1 MSNLKVIP
9 VERAVWVCE
18 KAVRETHGV
27 SPREEQLMSLL
38 VASCPVFEY
47 ESTSFCRSED
57 LRAFILNLQ
66 KAIETNDSSFL
77 LQKRGY
83 CVEHIVDLEEF
94 LESSEY
100 MNQKGHIRP
109 LVKNGL
115 DRLFK
120 GEQYVEAVL
129 SGSIGWGKNYL
140 ADMAIARMLYLLS
153 VLHNPQLEYGLA
165 PGSSIMFV
173 MQSKSLTLAKK
184 VVFEQ
189 FAARLR
195 LSPYFQRFF
204 QFDPKVK
211 SELRFPKG
219 IYVHPIGG
227 SDTGAIGMNVWGG
240 IIDEMNFMART
251 ADSIHVKHTIE
262 EEYDQAEH
270 LYTAL
275 IRRMTSRFMQKGKL
289 PGKLLLVSSV
299 NYPGDFTDRKIE
311 EAKTNPTIFVMKH
324 AIWDV
329 LPKDMYSGEK
339 FLLEVG
345 NEVKSSVI
353 VQSREEAHD
362 SEDVIEVPIEYK
374 SDFERDV
381 EGALRDHAGLATGTK
396 HPFIPYK
403 ELIQKAMDDYDILYE
418 HKQLFSMQEVVLSEF
433 LDPNAPEWELLIDLE
448 YLQKHL
454 LAKTT
459 IHTVHIDVGV
469 TNDACG
475 VALGHISGY
484 KLLPAVKIFNERS
497 GEFTEVRD
505 ARAPIYTVDGVLRI
519 LAPRGGEVDLEMVR
533 DMILWLR
540 GRMFIKWA
548 TMDSYQSTMLIQGF
562 RKGSI
567 RSGVLSIDASLAPY
581 TELKQAIKDERL
593 LIPVHE
599 VVGRELREL
608 ERDPKKGKIDHPQG
622 GSGSKDCSDA
632 CAGVVYMLQ
641 LKEANYGKSG
651 GRRGRKGSVS
661 KTKRVRH
668 VRVGRRRL
676 MRVV

>member
-1 MSNLKVIP
+1 MSDLRVIP
-9 VERAVWVCE
+9 VDRALWVCK
-18 KAVRETHGV
+18 KAVKETHNV
-27 SPREEQLMSLL
+27 SPREEQLMELL

-47 ESTSFCRSED
+47 DSMSFCRSED
-57 LRAFILNLQ
+57 LKAFILNLQ

-83 CVEHIVDLEEF
+83 CVDRVVDVEEF
-94 LESSEY
+94 VESPDY
-100 MNQKGHIRP
+100 MNQKGHVRP
-109 LVKNGL
+109 IVKGGL
-115 DRLFK
+115 ERLFK
-120 GEQYVEAVL
+120 GDQYVEAVL
-129 SGSIGWGKNYL
+129 SGSVGWGKNYF
-140 ADMAIARMLYLLS
+140 ADMAMAYMLYCLS
-153 VLHNPQLEYGLA
+153 ALHNPQLEYGLA
-165 PGSSIMFV
+165 PGSSIIFI
-173 MQSKSLTLAKK
+173 MQSKSLTLARK
-184 VVFEQ
+184 VVFDQ
-189 FAARLR
+189 FTARLR
-195 LSPYFQRFF
+195 LSPYFQKFF
-204 QFDPKVK
+204 PFDSQVK
-211 SELRFPKG
+211 SELRFQKSV
-219 IYVHPIGG
+219 YVLPVGG

-251 ADSIHVKHTIE
+251 ADSIHVKYVVE
-262 EEYDQAEH
+262 EEYDQAER

-275 IRRMTSRFMQKGKL
+275 IRRMKSRFMQKGKL

-299 NYPGDFTDRKIE
+299 NYPGDFTSRKID
-311 EAKTNPTIFVMKH
+311 EAKTDPTIFAMSH

-329 LPKDMYSGEK
+329 LPKDTYSGEK

-345 NEVKSSVI
+345 NEVKSSIVI
-353 VQSREEAHD
+353 QSLEEAQD
-362 SEDVIEVPIEYK
+362 EEDVIKVPVEYR
-374 SDFERDV
+374 SDFERDP
-381 EGALRDHAGLATGTK
+381 EAALRDYAGVTTGTK

-661 KTKRVRH
+661 KTNGVRH
-668 VRVGRRRL
+668 VRVGRRRR